1 MVRASPSPA
10 ITWGSSV
17 TRRSAPRRKV
27 VETWTTGAYGT
38 TVWHHRL
45 DCGHVEGRKRKAP
58 ASEIGCLRCEAQDAI
73 ERQTP
78 IATASPANAE
88 AQLGADAAILRARI
102 AGALGLP
109 VYSVTVEL
117 SVDRVAGAVI
127 FLEPRQII
135 DLLDK

>member
-1 MVRASPSPA
+1 MVPRSRGRATAESRK
-10 ITWGSSV
+10 V

-27 VETWTTGAYGT
+27 VEMWTTGAYGT

-45 DCGHVEGRKRKAP
+45 ECGHIEGRKRKAP
-58 ASEIGCLRCEAQDAI
+58 APEIGCLRCEAQAAI

-78 IATASPANAE
+78 IATASPASTD
-88 AQLGADAAILRARI
+88 AQLGSDVAILRAQI

-109 VYSVTVEL
+109 IYSVTVEL
-117 SVDRVAGAVI
+117 SVDSVAGAVI